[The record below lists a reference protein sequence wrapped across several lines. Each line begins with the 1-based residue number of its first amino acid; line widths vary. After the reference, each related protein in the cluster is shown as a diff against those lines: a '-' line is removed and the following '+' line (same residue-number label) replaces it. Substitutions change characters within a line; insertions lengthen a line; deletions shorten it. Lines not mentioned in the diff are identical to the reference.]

1 MNLRKMNKALDFLRA
16 KYGARAGTIELKGG
30 HCFVGATPLLPQR
43 VERRF
48 VELKKMTENGTLE
61 GVSTLRFASF
71 APRGTDM
78 RAMLAR
84 EFDLAAFLGA
94 SDVVKVF
101 AAASGGCAINV
112 LAKLANDINVS
123 IEIGTGLPK
132 GAEPYDRH
140 EIIAKRGVASDQTVD
155 THTKHCS
162 IRCWNADGAAEYTDV
177 DTELFGLATD
187 EIWAVRAAFA
197 LLQGRADAK
206 IWNAAAKKA
215 FKAADLAFE
224 SDKAKAAKAIKPAK
238 GPDTNEAIKVAEV
251 R

>member
-1 MNLRKMNKALDFLRA
+1 MNIRKMNKALAFLRA
-16 KYGARAGTIELKGG
+16 KYGAAEGEIAIHDGQP
-30 HCFVGATPLLPQR
+30 CVGSAILLPQR

-48 VELKKMTENGTLE
+48 IELKKMTENGTLE

-84 EFDLAAFLGA
+84 ELDLAAFLGA

-101 AAASGGCAINV
+101 AVASGGSAINV
-112 LAKLANDINVS
+112 LAKLANDVNVS
-123 IEIGTGLPK
+123 VEIGTGLPK

-187 EIWAVRAAFA
+187 EIWTVRAAFA
-197 LLQGRADAK
+197 LLQERASAK

-224 SDKAKAAKAIKPAK
+224 SDKAKAAKTIALRK

>member
-1 MNLRKMNKALDFLRA
+1 MNVKRMNKALGFLRD
-16 KYGARAGTIELKGG
+16 KYGADPGAIEIRDGQAYVGTAI
-30 HCFVGATPLLPQR
+30 LLPQR

-48 VELKKMTENGTLE
+48 VELKKMTVNGTLE

-71 APRGTDM
+71 APKGADS

-84 EFDLAAFLGA
+84 ELDLAAFLGA
-94 SDVVKVF
+94 SDIVRVF
-101 AAASGGCAINV
+101 AVAGGTYAINV
-112 LAKLANDINVS
+112 LAKLANDVNVS
-123 IEIGTGLPK
+123 VEIGTGLPK

-140 EIIAKRGVASDQTVD
+140 EIIARRGVASDQTVD

-162 IRCWNADGAAEYTDV
+162 IRCWGAKGTEDFTDV
-177 DTELFGLATD
+177 DTELFGLPTD
-187 EIWAVRAAFA
+187 EIWTVRAAFA
-197 LLQGRADAK
+197 LLQGRASGK

-224 SDKAKAAKAIKPAK
+224 SDKAKAARNIAPSK

>member
-1 MNLRKMNKALDFLRA
+1 MNIRKMNKALAFLRA
-16 KYGARAGTIELKGG
+16 KYGAAEGEIAIRDGQP
-30 HCFVGATPLLPQR
+30 CVGSAILLPQR

-71 APRGTDM
+71 APRGADM

-84 EFDLAAFLGA
+84 ELDLAAFLGA

-101 AAASGGCAINV
+101 AVASGGCAINV
-112 LAKLANDINVS
+112 LAKLANDVNVS
-123 IEIGTGLPK
+123 VEIGTGLPK

-140 EIIAKRGVASDQTVD
+140 EIIARRGVASDQTVD
-155 THTKHCS
+155 THTKHSS
-162 IRCWNADGAAEYTDV
+162 IRCWNADGATDYTDV
-177 DTELFGLATD
+177 DTELFGLETD
-187 EIWAVRAAFA
+187 EIWTVRAAFA
-197 LLQGRADAK
+197 LLQDRASAT

-238 GPDTNEAIKVAEV
+238 GPDTTKAIAVAEV